1 MWWIAPPCTSFCD
14 WGAQNGG
21 TRTFRCPWGG
31 AQDQPHKEV
40 ELQGNMLSKVAAEV
54 FLCALSHGAFPVV
67 ESSGSSGRY
76 PKMWD
81 LPWWREILARPDV
94 QFVEFPMCA
103 FGLGPPDG
111 DGYYHHRTRVVFPRC
126 EALASALSRCCPGV
140 GASHR
145 HVPLAGV
152 RPGAPRSRCAEAGVY
167 PQEFVRTVV
176 SALQQTL
183 VAGGDRTMSHS
194 GPRRKPGPGAI

>member
-1 MWWIAPPCTSFCD
+1 M
-14 WGAQNGG
+14 GARPTCGG
-21 TRTFRCPWGG
+21 LRLPVLASATGVHKTAAHGVLLGWRSRSTPQGGG
-31 AQDQPHKEV
+31 APGQSV
-40 ELQGNMLSKVAAEV
+40 EARWLRS
-54 FLCALSHGAFPVV
+54 FSCALSHGAFPVV

-111 DGYYHHRTRVVFPRC
+111 DGYYHHRTRVAFPRC

-152 RPGAPRSRCAEAGVY
+152 RPGAPRSRCAEAGV
-167 PQEFVRTVV
+167 
-176 SALQQTL
+176 
-183 VAGGDRTMSHS
+183 
-194 GPRRKPGPGAI
+194 